1 MIKYTSTPL
10 FFLPWSART
19 NAPASKAKSPVA
31 ASRDK
36 VTVSPENKD
45 TVIVIKRDFYHFSD

>member
-1 MIKYTSTPL
+1 MIKYTSIPL

-45 TVIVIKRDFYHFSD
+45 TVIIIKKDFYD